1 MIKDKTP
8 TALAGLENLLVKQFR
23 TLQDLVVVT
32 KKEREILPK
41 NDMEALMC
49 VVEEKEALLDQ
60 LGLLDD
66 ARRKTIH
73 DLELELGIQK
83 ADSTLEDILEH
94 LDRSQAT
101 RITRLRDGVS
111 TLVAQARDLNYGNQ
125 ALATSMVEWIHAAQK
140 FMIDLAQPDNVGY
153 RPPAQVPAYQSGSS
167 WGVEHRA

>member
-1 MIKDKTP
+1 MIQKQVP
-8 TALAGLENLLVKQFR
+8 TTLAGLENLLVKQFR

-66 ARRKTIH
+66 ARRKTIQ
-73 DLELELGIQK
+73 DLEYELGIQNES
-83 ADSTLEDILEH
+83 STLEDIFPY
-94 LDRSQAT
+94 LDQSQAN
-101 RITRLRDGVS
+101 RISRLRDGVT

-125 ALATSMVEWIHAAQK
+125 ALANSMVDWLHAAQK
-140 FMIDLAQPDNVGY
+140 FMIDLAQPETNY
-153 RPPAQVPAYQSGSS
+153 HPPSRVPAFKNSSS
-167 WGVEHRA
+167 WGVDHRA